1 MKNYANS
8 QIEPEIEEN
17 EDGNIYL
24 AIGDLMSGVLM
35 VFALLFITTLLQ
47 LQEAKEQLVKQ
58 RRIFVGELVGQ
69 LKGNAIDVKVNEATG
84 DVSVRESIL
93 FDEGSAELK
102 PAGKAELRKFIP
114 IYSNV
119 IFSDPLFE
127 REIARVII
135 EGHTSSKGAYEKN
148 MELSLMRALAV
159 TRYIFGDEIEFA
171 TKQEL
176 TQKIMA
182 AGRGEIEAEQKYDDP
197 NDRKVVFRFQFRGEE
212 LPAIERS
219 DNRDVIHCR
228 DTAVPCPYVLL
239 SHPIAGARFIQISV
253 RGRISVSDK

>member
-1 MKNYANS
+1 MQNYR
-8 QIEPEIEEN
+8 QFPIEPESEEA
-17 EDGNIYL
+17 EEGSIYL

-47 LQEAKEQLVKQ
+47 LQEAKEQLLQQ

-69 LKGNAIDVKVNEATG
+69 LKGNAIAVQVNEVTG

-114 IYSNV
+114 IYSQV

-127 REIARVII
+127 REIARVIV
-135 EGHTSSKGAYEKN
+135 EGHTSSKGAYEQN

-159 TRYIFGDEIEFA
+159 TRYIFSKEIEFT
-171 TKQEL
+171 TKQQL

-182 AGRGEIEAEQKYDDP
+182 AGRGEIEAEQTTDDP
-197 NDRKVVFRFQFRGEE
+197 SDRKVVFRFQFRGEE
-212 LPAIERS
+212 LPAIE
-219 DNRDVIHCR
+219 
-228 DTAVPCPYVLL
+228 
-239 SHPIAGARFIQISV
+239 
-253 RGRISVSDK
+253 